1 MHCRT
6 AQDCALIQARILRV
20 CGPPASRRERTHGPC
35 SLSIICLTVDTIAQL
50 LFLSKQIIGVVFL
63 DLPLSF
69 DTKLP
74 TMSETVTVREGD
86 NGANIL
92 FSTFFRLICSG
103 SKLGHDYELYTL
115 HSLPAEVLNPSEI
128 DILDIMA
135 KLDACKEKRL
145 GIHFCYNLE
154 DGHFVKISGPRLS
167 GGFEEARIMD
177 FIRVR
182 TKIPVPRVRM
192 VFERDGL
199 SYTVVDYID
208 GKELHLSYSD
218 HSLAEVEDIARQL
231 KDIIHQ
237 LRAIPL
243 VPPSTL
249 GTWESKPFQNIWFS
263 PLLWD
268 IHVTP
273 SSVFQSVADFN
284 LYWIK
289 RSKLEILLPWA
300 DPSKIVL
307 SHGDLNST
315 NIIVRDGKIVS
326 IVDWDTFGWYPDFWE
341 LLPPRSVARGSTK
354 WQMALDS
361 IFGPKTDFSSTY
373 MKILDA
379 AFEEPFQ
386 YELDLAYLGIGNV

>member
-1 MHCRT
+1 
-6 AQDCALIQARILRV
+6 
-20 CGPPASRRERTHGPC
+20 
-35 SLSIICLTVDTIAQL
+35 
-50 LFLSKQIIGVVFL
+50 
-63 DLPLSF
+63 
-69 DTKLP
+69 
-74 TMSETVTVREGD
+74 MSETVTVREG
-86 NGANIL
+86 NLN
-92 FSTFFRLICSG
+92 
-103 SKLGHDYELYTL
+103 GHDYELYTL

-145 GIHFCYNLE
+145 GIHCCYNLE

-177 FIRVR
+177 FIRIS

-218 HSLAEVEDIARQL
+218 YSLAEVEDIARQL

-249 GTWESKPFQNIWFS
+249 GTWERKPFQNIWFS

-300 DPSKIVL
+300 DPSKI
-307 SHGDLNST
+307 
-315 NIIVRDGKIVS
+315 IVS

-354 WQMALDS
+354 WQTALDS
-361 IFGPKTDFSSTY
+361 IFGLKTDFSSTY

-379 AFEEPFQ
+379 AFEEPLQ
-386 YELDLAYLGIGNV
+386 YELDLAYLGISSV